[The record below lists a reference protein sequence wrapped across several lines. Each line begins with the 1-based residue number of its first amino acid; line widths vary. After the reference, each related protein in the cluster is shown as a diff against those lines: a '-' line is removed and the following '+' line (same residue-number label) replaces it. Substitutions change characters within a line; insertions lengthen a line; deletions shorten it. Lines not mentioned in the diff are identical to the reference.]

1 MLTLV
6 LLVASACTAVR
17 ARPSLNYLEEPYANE
32 STQSGSEEVR
42 SAAIKRLL
50 AVFGMDDP
58 PAAVTH
64 RRKQPPQ
71 YMLDLYN
78 TVADVD
84 GVTKDPYLLEG
95 NTVRSFFDK
104 LRSEQVEFRFNLSTV
119 ARTEKILTAELHLF
133 KLRPQSALTFNR
145 HHFCQVSI
153 YQLLEST
160 KGNKTQEKKL
170 LSSRLIPVNSNGWEV
185 FTITQAVRSWT
196 VDEDSNLGLHVLVRT
211 IGGSQMDLKMIRFA
225 SGRNHHQSKQPM
237 LVLFTDDGRRRST
250 TLESTDPDN
259 PQVTSILP
267 QSPMA
272 APASPRS
279 ARSLDQA
286 TVSEEEEGVT
296 MPCRRLPL
304 YVDFEEIGWSG
315 WIVSP
320 RGYNAYH
327 CKGSCPFPL
336 GQNMRPTNHATVQSI
351 IHALKLIKSIETPC
365 CVPDKLFS
373 INLLYFD
380 DDENVVLKQ
389 YNDMVAGSCG
399 CH

>member
-1 MLTLV
+1 MSEIWLFVISFATL
-6 LLVASACTAVR
+6 LCATA
-17 ARPSLNYLEEPYANE
+17 ARPPHNYLENHFTAENE
-32 STQSGSEEVR
+32 SEEVR

-50 AVFGMDDP
+50 EVFGMEDP
-58 PAAVTH
+58 PLTRGH
-64 RRKQPPQ
+64 KQPPQ

-78 TVADVD
+78 TVADVN

-119 ARTEKILTAELHLF
+119 ARSEKVLTAELHLF
-133 KLRPQSALTFNR
+133 KLRPQASVSFNR
-145 HHFCQVSI
+145 HHFCQVSV
-153 YQLLEST
+153 YQLLDSS
-160 KGNKTQEKKL
+160 KLNITQEKKL
-170 LSSRLIPVNSNGWEV
+170 LSSRLIPIHSTGWEV
-185 FTITQAVRSWT
+185 FTITQAVRAWMA
-196 VDEDSNLGLHVLVRT
+196 DEGSNLGLQVVVRT
-211 IGGSQMDLKMIRFA
+211 LGGSQMDMKLVRFA
-225 SGRNHHQSKQPM
+225 SGRSHHQSKQPM
-237 LVLFTDDGRRRST
+237 LVLFTDDGRRSA
-250 TLESTDPDN
+250 TLESKDPND
-259 PQVTSILP
+259 T
-267 QSPMA
+267 
-272 APASPRS
+272 PASPSLPQVPMAGGASRS
-279 ARSLDQA
+279 ARSLDYSDEDG
-286 TVSEEEEGVT
+286 VSL
-296 MPCRRLPL
+296 PCQRLPL

-351 IHALKLIKSIETPC
+351 INALKLTKGIETPC

-389 YNDMVAGSCG
+389 YDDMVAGSCG
-399 CH
+399 CQ

>member
-6 LLVASACTAVR
+6 LLVVSACTVVW
-17 ARPSLNYLEEPYANE
+17 ARPSLNYLEEPYATE
-32 STQSGSEEVR
+32 STQAGSEEVR

-78 TVADVD
+78 TVADVH

-133 KLRPQSALTFNR
+133 KLRPQATLMFNR
-145 HHFCQVSI
+145 HHFCQVSV
-153 YQLLEST
+153 YQLLDTT
-160 KGNKTQEKKL
+160 KTNSTQERKL
-170 LSSRLIPVNSNGWEV
+170 LSSRLIPVHSNGWEV
-185 FTITQAVRSWT
+185 FTITQAVRSWM
-196 VDEDSNLGLHVLVRT
+196 VDEGSNLGLHVVVQTL
-211 IGGSQMDLKMIRFA
+211 GGSHMDLKLIRFA

-250 TLESTDPDN
+250 TLESADPDN
-259 PQVTSILP
+259 AQVTAILP

-279 ARSLDQA
+279 ARSLDHL
-286 TVSEEEEGVT
+286 SEEEGVS

-304 YVDFEEIGWSG
+304 YVDFDEIGWSG

-351 IHALKLIKSIETPC
+351 INALKLIKSIETPC